1 MKKFWLRELVYLL
14 NLLSPRLKPRTRTRR
29 TPGDLKP
36 GEEAVIA
43 CVHHQG
49 GSGQRLMA
57 LGILPGCRLKFLRLA
72 PLGDPLLIEVAGC
85 AYCLRR
91 REAGLIELCTEE
103 GL

>member
-1 MKKFWLRELVYLL
+1 MKKFWLRELVRLL
-14 NLLSPRLKPRTRTRR
+14 NLLSPRRARR
-29 TPGDLKP
+29 TPARRTPEDLEP

-43 CVHHQG
+43 CVHHHG

-91 REAGLIELCTEE
+91 REAGLIELCGEE
-103 GL
+103 VL